1 MRRDPAFGPDT
12 GAGRTSP
19 LLPSLLQTF
28 LGESGT
34 VGTPRVYF
42 IESSTMSF
50 PDPTRLTTLTFDCY
64 GTLID
69 WETGA
74 ITVLRP
80 LLLRHGIALSD
91 EEIIT
96 TFQDLDGALCEPPY
110 KSYRSVLAGVIE
122 GFGRRFGFPVE
133 AADREVLA
141 TSVASWQP
149 FPDTLDALR
158 ALGGRYRLAVISNID
173 DDLFSATV
181 EQLGVKF
188 DLVVTA
194 QQARCYKPHL
204 AIFEEA
210 HRRLAVEPRYIA
222 HVAEGVTEIPPARR
236 LGCTTIWVRRHG
248 RSARLLTEA
257 PDLEV
262 PDLNSLLVPM
272 GADG

>member
-1 MRRDPAFGPDT
+1 M
-12 GAGRTSP
+12 
-19 LLPSLLQTF
+19 SL
-28 LGESGT
+28 
-34 VGTPRVYF
+34 
-42 IESSTMSF
+42 
-50 PDPTRLTTLTFDCY
+50 PDPSRLTTLTFDCY

-91 EEIIT
+91 EEIVT
-96 TFQDLDGALCEPPY
+96 TFQDIDGALCEPPY
-110 KSYRSVLAGVIE
+110 KPYRAVLAGVVE

-133 AADREVLA
+133 AADREILA
-141 TSVASWQP
+141 SSVASWRP
-149 FPDTLDALR
+149 FPDTVDALR
-158 ALGGRYRLAVISNID
+158 ALEGRYKLAVISNID
-173 DDLFSATV
+173 DDVFATTL
-181 EQLGVKF
+181 EQLGVEF

-194 QQARCYKPHL
+194 EQARCYKPHM

-210 HRRLAVEPRYIA
+210 LRRLAIEPHCIA

-262 PDLNSLLVPM
+262 PDLNSLLAPM